1 MYIYYASFLFA
12 TQLFFFYRQNHHIEN
27 NNNIKSKQAFTII
40 HSRISMV
47 KAIVLSG
54 LHIYQIVIIDYNKLD
69 RVNFTSPII
78 TNALNIY
85 MGGAIY
91 DILVDVFNQ
100 SIKQDISFHHII
112 SFTCAGLTNK
122 YNTHVYYVTLMGL
135 TSINNIFLC
144 MINYNKAIKK
154 PLTLDLTN
162 SLYLITYVLFRI
174 LLFPYIIFIHY
185 QDQDLFVGLSNK
197 FIYLFGHI
205 SLLLLYA
212 LQLYWADLIYKN
224 IQKSRLNIE
233 NRL

>member
-1 MYIYYASFLFA
+1 MYIYFASFLFA

-185 QDQDLFVGLSNK
+185 QDKELYVGLSNK
-197 FIYLFGHI
+197 FIYLFGHL
-205 SLLLLYA
+205 SLLSLYA
-212 LQLYWADLIYKN
+212 LHLYWADLIYKH

-233 NRL
+233 NKL